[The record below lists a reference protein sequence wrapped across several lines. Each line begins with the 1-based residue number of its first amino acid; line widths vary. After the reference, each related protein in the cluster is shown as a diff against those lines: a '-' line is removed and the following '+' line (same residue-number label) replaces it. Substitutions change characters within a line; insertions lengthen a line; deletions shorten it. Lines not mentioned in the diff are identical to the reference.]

1 MTVIICPACNTRFE
15 TAAVIP
21 PTGRKVRCSK
31 CGNVWQAIA
40 VIEPAKPAVVSAPT
54 PPPVQPRP
62 AQAAPM
68 PPRRAPETRP
78 AAPPRPTPQ
87 EPRPGSTGLGNAMGR
102 FPSQQGLAP
111 KPTNGVHPNDLP
123 PPPQPKPSGPLFS
136 TDDEMQPDMR
146 GDGAGLTPGMGANSR
161 AGAEAEDLGSYN
173 AGALVNPDAGLAT
186 NVPIAE
192 GRKRKLP
199 PAVAIGWGVLAL
211 LLIMLAAMVA
221 LSPKTVVSLLPG
233 SARLYAMMGKPV
245 SALGVKIENV
255 RSAWSYAGAQL
266 VLQVDGDI
274 VNLTAKEVVV
284 PTVEITLQDK
294 SGKQLSQSTA
304 NVLALGAGAK
314 TSFSVQIPG
323 APENVSSLKVRFAK
337 PK

>member
-31 CGNVWQAIA
+31 CGNVWQAMA

-62 AQAAPM
+62 APM
-68 PPRRAPETRP
+68 PPRRAQEPRPE
-78 AAPPRPTPQ
+78 AAPRQPPP

-111 KPTNGVHPNDLP
+111 KPTNGLRPIDRP
-123 PPPQPKPSGPLFS
+123 PPPAKPAGPLFS

-146 GDGAGLTPGMGANSR
+146 GDGSGLTAGMGANSR
-161 AGAEAEDLGSYN
+161 AGAQAEDLGGYN

-211 LLIMLAAMVA
+211 LLIMLAAMIA
-221 LSPKTVVSLLPG
+221 LAPKTVMSLLPG
-233 SARLYAMMGKPV
+233 SARLYAMMGRPV
-245 SALGVKIENV
+245 SSLGLKIDNV
-255 RSAWSYAGAQL
+255 RSAWSDTGGQR
-266 VLQVDGDI
+266 VLQVDGVI
-274 VNLTAKEVVV
+274 INQTSGEVSV
-284 PTVEITLQDK
+284 PPVEIALQDK
-294 SGKQLSQSTA
+294 SGKQLSQVTTR
-304 NVLALGAGAK
+304 VLPLGAGAK
-314 TSFSVQIPG
+314 SPFRVEIPG
-323 APENVSSLKVRFAK
+323 APETVSSLKVRFAK

>member
-31 CGNVWQAIA
+31 CGNVWQAMA

-62 AQAAPM
+62 APM
-68 PPRRAPETRP
+68 PPRRAPEPRP
-78 AAPPRPTPQ
+78 EAAPRQPPP
-87 EPRPGSTGLGNAMGR
+87 EARPGSTGLGNATGR
-102 FPSQQGLAP
+102 LPSQQGLAP
-111 KPTNGVHPNDLP
+111 KPTNGLRPNDRP
-123 PPPQPKPSGPLFS
+123 PPPAKPAGPLFS

-146 GDGAGLTPGMGANSR
+146 GDGPGLTAGMGAYSR
-161 AGAEAEDLGSYN
+161 AGAQAEDLGGYN

-192 GRKRKLP
+192 GRKRRLP

-211 LLIMLAAMVA
+211 LLIMLAAMIA
-221 LSPKTVVSLLPG
+221 LAPKTVMSLLPG
-233 SARLYAMMGKPV
+233 SARLYAMMGRPV
-245 SALGVKIENV
+245 SSLGLKIDNV
-255 RSAWSYAGAQL
+255 RSAWSDSGGQR
-266 VLQVDGDI
+266 VLQVDGVI
-274 VNLTAKEVVV
+274 INQTSGEVSV
-284 PTVEITLQDK
+284 PPVEIALQDK
-294 SGKQLSQSTA
+294 SGKQLSQVTTR
-304 NVLALGAGAK
+304 VLPLGAGAK
-314 TSFSVQIPG
+314 SPFRVEIPG
-323 APENVSSLKVRFAK
+323 APETVSSLKVRFAK

>member
-31 CGNVWQAIA
+31 CGNVWQAMA

-62 AQAAPM
+62 APM
-68 PPRRAPETRP
+68 PPRRAQEPRPE
-78 AAPPRPTPQ
+78 AAPRQPPP

-111 KPTNGVHPNDLP
+111 KPTNGLRPIDRP
-123 PPPQPKPSGPLFS
+123 PPPAKPAEPLFS

-146 GDGAGLTPGMGANSR
+146 GDGSELTAGMGANSR
-161 AGAEAEDLGSYN
+161 AGAQAEDLGGYN

-211 LLIMLAAMVA
+211 LLIMLAAMISLA
-221 LSPKTVVSLLPG
+221 PKTVVSLLPG
-233 SARLYAMMGKPV
+233 SARLYAMMGRPV
-245 SALGVKIENV
+245 SSLGLKIDNV
-255 RSAWSYAGAQL
+255 RSAWSDTGGQR
-266 VLQVDGDI
+266 VLQVDGVI
-274 VNLTAKEVVV
+274 INQSSGEVSV
-284 PTVEITLQDK
+284 PPVEIALQDK
-294 SGKQLSQSTA
+294 SGKQLSQVTTR
-304 NVLALGAGAK
+304 VLPLGAGAK
-314 TSFSVQIPG
+314 SPFRVEIPG
-323 APENVSSLKVRFAK
+323 APETVSSLKVRFAK

>member
-31 CGNVWQAIA
+31 CGNVWQAMA

-62 AQAAPM
+62 APM
-68 PPRRAPETRP
+68 PPRRAQEPRPE
-78 AAPPRPTPQ
+78 AAPRQPPP

-111 KPTNGVHPNDLP
+111 KPTNGLRPIDRP
-123 PPPQPKPSGPLFS
+123 PPPAKPAGPLFS

-146 GDGAGLTPGMGANSR
+146 GDGAGLTSGMGANSR
-161 AGAEAEDLGSYN
+161 AGAEADDLGSYN

-211 LLIMLAAMVA
+211 LLAMLAAFVA
-221 LSPKTVVSLLPG
+221 LSPKTVVSVLPG
-233 SARLYAMMGKPV
+233 AAQLYAMMGKPV
-245 SALGVKIENV
+245 NVGLKIENV
-255 RSAWSYAGAQL
+255 RSTWSDAGGQR

-274 VNLTAKEVVV
+274 VNPTASEVSV
-284 PTVEITLQDK
+284 PTVVVALQDNA
-294 SGKQLSQSTA
+294 GKELTQATASVLS
-304 NVLALGAGAK
+304 LAAGAK
-314 TSFSVQIPG
+314 TSFTLQIPG
-323 APENVSSLKVRFAK
+323 APENVSSLKVSFAK

>member
-31 CGNVWQAIA
+31 CGNVWQAMA

-62 AQAAPM
+62 APM
-68 PPRRAPETRP
+68 PPRRAQEPRPE
-78 AAPPRPTPQ
+78 AAPRQPPP

-111 KPTNGVHPNDLP
+111 KPTNGLRPIDRP
-123 PPPQPKPSGPLFS
+123 PPPAKPAGPLFS

-146 GDGAGLTPGMGANSR
+146 GDGSELTAGMGANSR
-161 AGAEAEDLGSYN
+161 AGAQAEDLGGYN

-211 LLIMLAAMVA
+211 LLIMLAAMISLA
-221 LSPKTVVSLLPG
+221 PKTVVSLLPG
-233 SARLYAMMGKPV
+233 SARLYAMTGRPV
-245 SALGVKIENV
+245 SSLGLKIDNV
-255 RSAWSYAGAQL
+255 RSAWSDTGGQR
-266 VLQVDGDI
+266 VLQVDGVI
-274 VNLTAKEVVV
+274 INQSSGEVSV
-284 PTVEITLQDK
+284 PPVEIALQDK
-294 SGKQLSQSTA
+294 SGKQLSQVTTR
-304 NVLALGAGAK
+304 VLPLGAGAK
-314 TSFSVQIPG
+314 SPFRVEIPG
-323 APENVSSLKVRFAK
+323 APETVSSLKVRFAK

>member
-1 MTVIICPACNTRFE
+1 
-15 TAAVIP
+15 
-21 PTGRKVRCSK
+21 
-31 CGNVWQAIA
+31 
-40 VIEPAKPAVVSAPT
+40 
-54 PPPVQPRP
+54 
-62 AQAAPM
+62 
-68 PPRRAPETRP
+68 
-78 AAPPRPTPQ
+78 
-87 EPRPGSTGLGNAMGR
+87 MGR

-111 KPTNGVHPNDLP
+111 KPTNGVQPNDR
-123 PPPQPKPSGPLFS
+123 PPPQPKPAGPLFS

-146 GDGAGLTPGMGANSR
+146 SAGAGLTGMGANSR

-173 AGALVNPDAGLAT
+173 AGALLNPDAGLAT

>member
-31 CGNVWQAIA
+31 CGNVWQAMA

-62 AQAAPM
+62 APM
-68 PPRRAPETRP
+68 PPR
-78 AAPPRPTPQ
+78 AA
-87 EPRPGSTGLGNAMGR
+87 EPRPAPARPAPPGPRPASPGLGNAMGR

-111 KPTNGVHPNDLP
+111 KPTNGVHPNDRP
-123 PPPQPKPSGPLFS
+123 PPAKPAGPMFGS
-136 TDDEMQPDMR
+136 EDEMQPDMR
-146 GDGAGLTPGMGANSR
+146 GDGAGSAAGMGANSR
-161 AGAEAEDLGSYN
+161 AGAEADDLGSYN

-211 LLIMLAAMVA
+211 LLVMLAAMVA
-221 LSPKTVVSLLPG
+221 LAPKTVVSLLPG

-245 SALGVKIENV
+245 NAPRLKIENV
-255 RSAWSYAGAQL
+255 RSAWSNAGAER

-274 VNLTAKEVVV
+274 VNLTAAEVSV
-284 PTVEITLQDK
+284 PTVVIGLEDN
-294 SGKQLSQSTA
+294 SGKELSQSTA

-314 TSFSVQIPG
+314 TSFTVQIPG

-337 PK
+337 PQ

>member
-1 MTVIICPACNTRFE
+1 MAVIICPACNTRFE

-31 CGNVWQAIA
+31 CGNVWQAMA

-62 AQAAPM
+62 APM
-68 PPRRAPETRP
+68 PPRRAPE
-78 AAPPRPTPQ
+78 PRPEVAPRQ
-87 EPRPGSTGLGNAMGR
+87 PPPEPRPGSTGLGNAMGR

-111 KPTNGVHPNDLP
+111 KPTNGLRPNDRP
-123 PPPQPKPSGPLFS
+123 PPPAKPAGPLFS

-146 GDGAGLTPGMGANSR
+146 GDGSELTAGMGANSR
-161 AGAEAEDLGSYN
+161 AGAQAEDLGGYN

-211 LLIMLAAMVA
+211 LLIMLAAMIA
-221 LSPKTVVSLLPG
+221 LAPKTVMSLLPG
-233 SARLYAMMGKPV
+233 SARLYAMMGRPV
-245 SALGVKIENV
+245 SSLGLKIDNV
-255 RSAWSYAGAQL
+255 RSAWSDTGGQR
-266 VLQVDGDI
+266 VLQVDGVI
-274 VNLTAKEVVV
+274 INQTSGEVSV
-284 PTVEITLQDK
+284 PPVEIALQDK
-294 SGKQLSQSTA
+294 SGKQLSQVTTR
-304 NVLALGAGAK
+304 VLPLGAGAK
-314 TSFSVQIPG
+314 SPFRVEIPG
-323 APENVSSLKVRFAK
+323 APETVSSLKVRFAK

>member
-31 CGNVWQAIA
+31 CGNVWQAMA

-62 AQAAPM
+62 APM
-68 PPRRAPETRP
+68 PPRRAQEPRPE
-78 AAPPRPTPQ
+78 AAPRQPPP

-111 KPTNGVHPNDLP
+111 KPTNGLRPIDRP
-123 PPPQPKPSGPLFS
+123 PPPAKPAGPLFS

-146 GDGAGLTPGMGANSR
+146 GDSSELTAGMGANSR
-161 AGAEAEDLGSYN
+161 AGAQAEDLGGYN

-211 LLIMLAAMVA
+211 LLIMLAAMISLA
-221 LSPKTVVSLLPG
+221 PKTVVSLLPG
-233 SARLYAMMGKPV
+233 SARLYAMMGRPV
-245 SALGVKIENV
+245 SSLGLKIDNV
-255 RSAWSYAGAQL
+255 RSAWSDTGGQR
-266 VLQVDGDI
+266 VLQVDGVI
-274 VNLTAKEVVV
+274 INQSSGEVSV
-284 PTVEITLQDK
+284 PPVEIALQDK
-294 SGKQLSQSTA
+294 SGKQLSQVTTR
-304 NVLALGAGAK
+304 VLPLGAGAK
-314 TSFSVQIPG
+314 SPFRVEIPG
-323 APENVSSLKVRFAK
+323 APETVSSLKVRFAK

>member
-31 CGNVWQAIA
+31 CGNVWQAMA

-62 AQAAPM
+62 APM
-68 PPRRAPETRP
+68 PPRRAQEPRPE
-78 AAPPRPTPQ
+78 AAPRQPPP

-111 KPTNGVHPNDLP
+111 KPTNGLRPIDRP
-123 PPPQPKPSGPLFS
+123 PPPAKPAGPLFS

-146 GDGAGLTPGMGANSR
+146 GDGSELTAGRGANSR
-161 AGAEAEDLGSYN
+161 AEAQAEDLGGYN

-211 LLIMLAAMVA
+211 LLIMLAAMISLA
-221 LSPKTVVSLLPG
+221 PKTVVSLLPG
-233 SARLYAMMGKPV
+233 SARLYAMMGRPV
-245 SALGVKIENV
+245 SSLGLKIDNV
-255 RSAWSYAGAQL
+255 RSAWSDTGGQR
-266 VLQVDGDI
+266 VLQVDGVI
-274 VNLTAKEVVV
+274 INQSSGEVSV
-284 PTVEITLQDK
+284 PPVEIALQDK
-294 SGKQLSQSTA
+294 SGKQLSQVTTR
-304 NVLALGAGAK
+304 VLPLGAGAK
-314 TSFSVQIPG
+314 SPFRVEIPG
-323 APENVSSLKVRFAK
+323 APETVSSLKVRFAK

>member
-31 CGNVWQAIA
+31 CGNVWQAMA

-62 AQAAPM
+62 APM
-68 PPRRAPETRP
+68 PPRRAPEPRP
-78 AAPPRPTPQ
+78 EAAPRQPPP

-111 KPTNGVHPNDLP
+111 KPTNGLRPIDRP
-123 PPPQPKPSGPLFS
+123 PPPAKPAGPLFS

-146 GDGAGLTPGMGANSR
+146 GDSSELTAGMGANSR
-161 AGAEAEDLGSYN
+161 AGAQAEDLGGYN

-211 LLIMLAAMVA
+211 LLIMLAAMISLA
-221 LSPKTVVSLLPG
+221 PKTVVSLLPG
-233 SARLYAMMGKPV
+233 SARLYAMMGRPV
-245 SALGVKIENV
+245 SSLGLKIDNV
-255 RSAWSYAGAQL
+255 RSAWSDTGGQR
-266 VLQVDGDI
+266 VLQVDGVI
-274 VNLTAKEVVV
+274 INQSSGEVSV
-284 PTVEITLQDK
+284 PPVEIALQDK
-294 SGKQLSQSTA
+294 SGKQLSQVTTR
-304 NVLALGAGAK
+304 VLPLGAGAK
-314 TSFSVQIPG
+314 SPFRVEIPG
-323 APENVSSLKVRFAK
+323 APETVSSLKVRFAK

>member
-31 CGNVWQAIA
+31 CGNVWQAMA

-62 AQAAPM
+62 APM
-68 PPRRAPETRP
+68 PPRRAQEPRPE
-78 AAPPRPTPQ
+78 AAPRQPPP

-111 KPTNGVHPNDLP
+111 KPTNGLRPIDRP
-123 PPPQPKPSGPLFS
+123 PPPAKPAGPLFS

-146 GDGAGLTPGMGANSR
+146 GDSSELTAGMGANSR
-161 AGAEAEDLGSYN
+161 AGAQAEDLGGYN

-211 LLIMLAAMVA
+211 LLIMLAAMISLA
-221 LSPKTVVSLLPG
+221 PKTVVSLLPG
-233 SARLYAMMGKPV
+233 SARLYAMMGRPV
-245 SALGVKIENV
+245 SSLGLKIDNV
-255 RSAWSYAGAQL
+255 RSAWSDTGGQR
-266 VLQVDGDI
+266 VLQVDGVI
-274 VNLTAKEVVV
+274 INQSYGEVSV
-284 PTVEITLQDK
+284 PPVEIALQDK
-294 SGKQLSQSTA
+294 SGKQLSQVTTR
-304 NVLALGAGAK
+304 VLPLGAGAK
-314 TSFSVQIPG
+314 SPFRVEIPG
-323 APENVSSLKVRFAK
+323 APETVSSLKVRFAK

>member
-31 CGNVWQAIA
+31 CGNVWQAMA

-62 AQAAPM
+62 APM
-68 PPRRAPETRP
+68 PPRRAQEPRPE
-78 AAPPRPTPQ
+78 AAPRQPPP

-111 KPTNGVHPNDLP
+111 KPTNGVHPNDRP
-123 PPPQPKPSGPLFS
+123 PPPPKPAGPLFS

-146 GDGAGLTPGMGANSR
+146 GDGSELTAGMGANSR
-161 AGAEAEDLGSYN
+161 AGAQAEDLGGYN

-211 LLIMLAAMVA
+211 LLIMLAAMISLA
-221 LSPKTVVSLLPG
+221 PKTVVSLLPG
-233 SARLYAMMGKPV
+233 SARLYAMMGRPV
-245 SALGVKIENV
+245 SSLGLKIDNV
-255 RSAWSYAGAQL
+255 RSAWSDTGGQR
-266 VLQVDGDI
+266 VLLVDGVI
-274 VNLTAKEVVV
+274 INQSSGEVSV
-284 PTVEITLQDK
+284 PPVEIALQDK
-294 SGKQLSQSTA
+294 SGKQLSQVTTR
-304 NVLALGAGAK
+304 VLPLGAGAK
-314 TSFSVQIPG
+314 SPFRVEIPG
-323 APENVSSLKVRFAK
+323 APETVSSLKVRFAK

>member
-1 MTVIICPACNTRFE
+1 MTVIICPACKTRFE

-31 CGNVWQAIA
+31 CGNVWQAMA

-62 AQAAPM
+62 APAAPM
-68 PPRRAPETRP
+68 PPRRAPEPRP
-78 AAPPRPTPQ
+78 EAAPRQPPP

-111 KPTNGVHPNDLP
+111 KPTNGLRPNDRP
-123 PPPQPKPSGPLFS
+123 PPPAKPAGPLFS
-136 TDDEMQPDMR
+136 TDDEMQPDLR
-146 GDGAGLTPGMGANSR
+146 GDSSGLTASLGANSR
-161 AGAEAEDLGSYN
+161 AGAGAEDLGSYN

-211 LLIMLAAMVA
+211 LLIMLAAFVA
-221 LSPKTVVSLLPG
+221 LSPKTVVSVLPG
-233 SARLYAMMGKPV
+233 AARLYAMMGKPV
-245 SALGVKIENV
+245 STLGLKIENV
-255 RSAWSYAGAQL
+255 RSSWSDAGGQR
-266 VLQVDGDI
+266 VLQVDGVI
-274 VNLTAKEVVV
+274 INQTSGEVSV
-284 PTVEITLQDK
+284 PPVEIALLDK
-294 SGKQLSQSTA
+294 SGKQLSQVTTK
-304 NVLALGAGAK
+304 VLPLGAGAK
-314 TSFSVQIPG
+314 SPFRVEIPG
-323 APENVSSLKVRFAK
+323 APETVSSLKVSFAK

>member
-31 CGNVWQAIA
+31 CGKVWQAMA

-62 AQAAPM
+62 APM
-68 PPRRAPETRP
+68 PPRRAPEPRP
-78 AAPPRPTPQ
+78 EAAPRQPPP
-87 EPRPGSTGLGNAMGR
+87 EPRPGSTGLGNATGR
-102 FPSQQGLAP
+102 LPSQQGLAP
-111 KPTNGVHPNDLP
+111 KPTNGLRPNDRP
-123 PPPQPKPSGPLFS
+123 PPPAKPAGPLFS

-146 GDGAGLTPGMGANSR
+146 GDGSGLTAGMGAYSR
-161 AGAEAEDLGSYN
+161 AGAQAEDLGGYN

-192 GRKRKLP
+192 GRKRRLP

-211 LLIMLAAMVA
+211 LLIMLAAMISLA
-221 LSPKTVVSLLPG
+221 PKTVVSLLPG
-233 SARLYAMMGKPV
+233 SARLYAMMGRPV
-245 SALGVKIENV
+245 SSLGLKIDNV
-255 RSAWSYAGAQL
+255 RSAWSDSGGQR
-266 VLQVDGDI
+266 VLQVDGVI
-274 VNLTAKEVVV
+274 INQTSGEVSV
-284 PTVEITLQDK
+284 PPVEIALQDK
-294 SGKQLSQSTA
+294 SGKQLSQVTTR
-304 NVLALGAGAK
+304 VLPLGAGAK
-314 TSFSVQIPG
+314 SPFRVEIPG
-323 APENVSSLKVRFAK
+323 APETVSSLKVRFAK

>member
-1 MTVIICPACNTRFE
+1 MAVIICPACNTRFE

-31 CGNVWQAIA
+31 CGNVWQAMA

-62 AQAAPM
+62 APM
-68 PPRRAPETRP
+68 PPRRAQEPRPE
-78 AAPPRPTPQ
+78 AAPRQPPP

-111 KPTNGVHPNDLP
+111 KPTNGLRPNDRP
-123 PPPQPKPSGPLFS
+123 PPPAKPAGPLFS

-146 GDGAGLTPGMGANSR
+146 GDGSELTAGMGANSR
-161 AGAEAEDLGSYN
+161 AGAQAEDLGGYN

-211 LLIMLAAMVA
+211 LLIMLAAMISLA
-221 LSPKTVVSLLPG
+221 PKTVVSLLPG
-233 SARLYAMMGKPV
+233 SARLYAMMGRPV
-245 SALGVKIENV
+245 SSLGLKIDNV
-255 RSAWSYAGAQL
+255 RSAWSDTGGQR
-266 VLQVDGDI
+266 VLQVDGVI
-274 VNLTAKEVVV
+274 INQSSGEVSV
-284 PTVEITLQDK
+284 PPVEIALQDK
-294 SGKQLSQSTA
+294 SDKQLSQVTTR
-304 NVLALGAGAK
+304 VLPLGAGAK
-314 TSFSVQIPG
+314 SPFRVEIPG
-323 APENVSSLKVRFAK
+323 APETVSSLKVRFAK

>member
-31 CGNVWQAIA
+31 CGNVWQAMA

-62 AQAAPM
+62 APM
-68 PPRRAPETRP
+68 PPRRAQEPRPE
-78 AAPPRPTPQ
+78 AAPRQPPP

-111 KPTNGVHPNDLP
+111 KPTNGLRPIDRP
-123 PPPQPKPSGPLFS
+123 PPPAKPAGPLFS

-146 GDGAGLTPGMGANSR
+146 GDGSELTAGMGANSR
-161 AGAEAEDLGSYN
+161 AGAQAEDLGGYN

-211 LLIMLAAMVA
+211 LLIMLAAMISLA
-221 LSPKTVVSLLPG
+221 PKTVVSLLPG
-233 SARLYAMMGKPV
+233 SARLYAMMGRPV
-245 SALGVKIENV
+245 SSLGLKIDNV
-255 RSAWSYAGAQL
+255 RSAWSDTGGQR
-266 VLQVDGDI
+266 VLQVDGVI
-274 VNLTAKEVVV
+274 INQSSGEVSV
-284 PTVEITLQDK
+284 PPVEIALQDK
-294 SGKQLSQSTA
+294 SGKQLSQVTTR
-304 NVLALGAGAK
+304 VLPLGAGAK
-314 TSFSVQIPG
+314 SPFRVEIPG
-323 APENVSSLKVRFAK
+323 APETVSSLKVRFAK

>member
-1 MTVIICPACNTRFE
+1 MAVIICPACNTRFE

-31 CGNVWQAIA
+31 CGNVWQAMA

-62 AQAAPM
+62 APM
-68 PPRRAPETRP
+68 PPRRAPEPRP
-78 AAPPRPTPQ
+78 EAAPRQPPP

-111 KPTNGVHPNDLP
+111 KPTNGLRPNDRP
-123 PPPQPKPSGPLFS
+123 PPPAKPAGPLFS

-146 GDGAGLTPGMGANSR
+146 GDGSELTAGMGANSR
-161 AGAEAEDLGSYN
+161 AGAQAEDLGGYN

-192 GRKRKLP
+192 CRKRKLP

-211 LLIMLAAMVA
+211 LLIMLAAMIA
-221 LSPKTVVSLLPG
+221 LAPKTVMSLLPG
-233 SARLYAMMGKPV
+233 SARLYAMMGRPV
-245 SALGVKIENV
+245 SSLGLKIDNV
-255 RSAWSYAGAQL
+255 RSAWSDTGGQR
-266 VLQVDGDI
+266 VLQVDGVI
-274 VNLTAKEVVV
+274 INQTSGEVSV
-284 PTVEITLQDK
+284 PPVEIALQDK
-294 SGKQLSQSTA
+294 SGKQLSQVTTR
-304 NVLALGAGAK
+304 VLPLGAGAK
-314 TSFSVQIPG
+314 SPFRVEIPG
-323 APENVSSLKVRFAK
+323 APETVSSLKVRFAK

>member
-31 CGNVWQAIA
+31 CGNVWQAMA

-62 AQAAPM
+62 APM
-68 PPRRAPETRP
+68 PPRRAQEPRPE
-78 AAPPRPTPQ
+78 AAPRQPPP

-111 KPTNGVHPNDLP
+111 KPTNGLRPIDRP
-123 PPPQPKPSGPLFS
+123 PPPANPAGPLFS

-146 GDGAGLTPGMGANSR
+146 GDGSELTAGMGANSR
-161 AGAEAEDLGSYN
+161 AGAQAEDLGGYN

-199 PAVAIGWGVLAL
+199 PVVAIGWGVLAL
-211 LLIMLAAMVA
+211 LLIMLAAMISLA
-221 LSPKTVVSLLPG
+221 PKTVVSLLPG
-233 SARLYAMMGKPV
+233 SARLYAMMGRPV
-245 SALGVKIENV
+245 SSLGLKIDNV
-255 RSAWSYAGAQL
+255 RSAWSDTGGQR
-266 VLQVDGDI
+266 VLQVDGVI
-274 VNLTAKEVVV
+274 INQSSGEVSV
-284 PTVEITLQDK
+284 PPVEIALQDK
-294 SGKQLSQSTA
+294 SGKQLSQVTTR
-304 NVLALGAGAK
+304 VLPLGAGAK
-314 TSFSVQIPG
+314 SPFRVEIPG
-323 APENVSSLKVRFAK
+323 APETVSSLKVRFAK